1 MVSNIAE
8 RLLIPNNC
16 EFVRVPKLNEAVAQ
30 NRKILPYHKRVDRGL
45 SDIQKSISLATSAIF
60 QIANETL
67 KCQKESESSFD
78 HKKVVST
85 ATDAISFMTKATHS
99 LSAERRDC
107 LKPAL
112 NEDVR
117 RLCDLEPTSS
127 EYFFGENM
135 NESLKLAKENYKL
148 PQNLVSTKSRNKATG
163 PSSRTGFKRRPDHE
177 AGNSFCS
184 RTQQSLNYQG
194 RKKDIFIK
202 NTSFRTTSNPGDI
215 NSMSQKCK
223 QV

>member
-1 MVSNIAE
+1 MVSKIAE

-16 EFVRVPKLNEAVAQ
+16 KFVRVPKPNELVSK
-30 NRKILPYHKRVDRGL
+30 NRKILPYHKSVDRRL

-67 KCQKESESSFD
+67 KSQKESESSFD

-85 ATDAISFMTKATHS
+85 AIDAISFMTKSTHS
-99 LSAERRDC
+99 LSAERRDR

-112 NEDVR
+112 NEEVR
-117 RLCDLEPTSS
+117 SLCDLEPTSS
-127 EYFFGENM
+127 EYLFGENM

-148 PQNLVSTKSRNKATG
+148 SQNLVSTKSRNKAAG
-163 PSSRTGFKRRPDHE
+163 PSSRTVFKRRPDHE

-194 RKKDIFIK
+194 QKKTYSSRIPQFQKNIK
-202 NTSFRTTSNPGDI
+202 SRRY
-215 NSMSQKCK
+215 
-223 QV
+223 